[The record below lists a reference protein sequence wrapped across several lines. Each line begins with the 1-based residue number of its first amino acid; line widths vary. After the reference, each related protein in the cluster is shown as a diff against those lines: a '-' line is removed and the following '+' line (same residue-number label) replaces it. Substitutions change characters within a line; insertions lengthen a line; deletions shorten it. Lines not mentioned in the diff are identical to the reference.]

1 MRPYEVMRNRPVQVA
16 ARDAAKLPHVA
27 SRSSDNGPAP
37 SVTDTPQPSGIS
49 ARAVI
54 AGVIAEAALFWW
66 VASSEI
72 SGNVY
77 LICYSLLMPAVAL
90 LTVVV
95 AMNAALERWLPRLA
109 LRRSEVLTV
118 YLMLTCSLPVAG
130 FGMMRF
136 LIPSLVY
143 PRYMAGQDNGRWP
156 AIADSL
162 PTWLAPRA
170 PGVANAFFD
179 GHASVPW
186 SAWAVPIAG
195 WGALFLALIAAQLS
209 IAVLLRRQWIESERL
224 TFPIVYLPLRMTQQ
238 GGRFFADHLMW
249 LGFAGPFIM
258 QSLSALN
265 YLYPFVP
272 AFQLKATFKTLSVDR
287 PWSAFGAVPIGYYPI
302 AVGLA
307 YFIPAD
313 VSFSC
318 WFFYFLQLLASVGAA
333 ALGLDM
339 TRAITVSSFPYREEQ
354 AAGAWMAFAAL
365 TLWLGR
371 KQLAEAYH
379 SALAPPAQRSSDG
392 AMYRRAG
399 AALAL
404 SLAFIFAFGS
414 AAGLPLWLAA
424 GIFTIYLLYVITAAR
439 VRAEVGTQWTF
450 APLVWDP
457 NHVFLLG
464 LGSGIFGARTLTN
477 LAVLE
482 GITVDVR
489 GQPLPNH
496 MESLKM
502 AEEVGLSRRQLVAVI
517 VAATLTGLPLAFYT
531 SFQHWYH
538 TGALTAKANFYHI
551 YKVQLNY
558 QYLFAKMDSPT
569 KFNPAGLGALGFAA
583 AVTTGLTLLRARFA
597 GWPFHPLGYVLS
609 NTLTVGAFWLP
620 LLMANVVK
628 VAVLRYGGVRLYR
641 RSIAF
646 FVGII
651 LGDVL
656 AEAGWSLAGW
666 IAGFPVYQFLT

>member
-1 MRPYEVMRNRPVQVA
+1 VAPVA
-16 ARDAAKLPHVA
+16 SDTRLASTGDAAQH
-27 SRSSDNGPAP
+27 
-37 SVTDTPQPSGIS
+37 TSGIS

-90 LTVVV
+90 LTAVV
-95 AMNAALERWLPRLA
+95 AGNAVLERWLPRVA
-109 LRRSEVLTV
+109 LSRSEVLTIYV
-118 YLMLTCSLPVAG
+118 MLICSLPIAG
-130 FGMMRF
+130 FGMVRF

-143 PRYMAGQDNGRWP
+143 PQYMEGQVAGRWAGIVANMP
-156 AIADSL
+156 S
-162 PTWLAPRA
+162 WLAPKA
-170 PGVANAFFD
+170 PAVANAFFM

-186 SAWAVPIAG
+186 AAWIVPIVT
-195 WGALFLALIAAQLS
+195 WSTLFLALIAVQLS
-209 IAVLLRRQWIESERL
+209 LTILVRRQWIDDERL

-249 LGFAGPFIM
+249 LGFAGPFIL
-258 QSLSALN
+258 QSLSAIN
-265 YLYPFVP
+265 YLYPWIP
-272 AFQLKATFKTLSVDR
+272 AIQMKANYYTLFATR
-287 PWSAFGAVPIGYYPI
+287 PWSEFGGLPVGYYPI

-307 YFIPAD
+307 YFIPTD

-318 WFFYFLQLLASVGAA
+318 WFFYFLQRLVSVGAA
-333 ALGLDM
+333 ALGLD
-339 TRAITVSSFPYREEQ
+339 TARVVGVSRFPYREEQ
-354 AAGAWMAFAAL
+354 AAGAWMAFALLA
-365 TLWLGR
+365 LWLGR
-371 KQLAEAYH
+371 RQLAQIFRAAFGPWRERTPQALMYRQAGV
-379 SALAPPAQRSSDG
+379 ALAV
-392 AMYRRAG
+392 
-399 AALAL
+399 ALIV
-404 SLAFIFAFGS
+404 IFAFGT
-414 AAGLPLWLAA
+414 AAGLPPWLSV

-457 NHVFLLG
+457 NGVFLLG

-489 GQPLPNH
+489 AQPMPNH

-502 AEEVGLSRRQLVAVI
+502 AEEVGLGRRQLVAVI
-517 VAATLTGLPLAFYT
+517 ILATLTGLPLALYS
-531 SFQHWYH
+531 SFAHWYH
-538 TGALTAKANFYHI
+538 TGALTAKANWYHI

-558 QYLFAKMDSPT
+558 QYLFSRMDSPT
-569 KFNPAGLGALGFAA
+569 KFNPAGLSAVGVAA
-583 AVTTGLTLLRARFA
+583 TVTTGLTLLRARFA

-620 LLMANVVK
+620 LLIANVVK

-656 AEAGWSLAGW
+656 AEAGWSLAGL
-666 IAGFPVYQFLT
+666 IGGFPVYQFLS